1 MAAASLN
8 KMTVPLGAD
17 SPGGGTQGLLMPKL
31 KYRFRVAFT
40 GFGGS
45 SGGGGAPSTELTK
58 QVVTVNRPQVQFPE
72 IVVPIYNSTLYLA
85 GKPTW
90 QAVSLTVRDDASG
103 EVQRLV
109 GTQIQKQQDFSEQS
123 SASAGIDYK
132 FQMSIQIL
140 DGGNGVNQPNVL
152 EDWELYGCYLADVNY
167 GDLNYGSNE
176 VATVVMSIRFDNAVQ
191 TPTAQGIQLGVGQA
205 VGRALGTNITG
216 VAAQS
221 ATS

>member
-17 SPGGGTQGLLMPKL
+17 APGGGTQGLLMPKL
-31 KYRFRVAFT
+31 KYRFRVAMT

-58 QVVTVNRPQVQFPE
+58 QVVTVNRPQVNFPE
-72 IVVPIYNSTLYLA
+72 IIIPIYNSTMYVA
-85 GKPTW
+85 GKPAW

-140 DGGNGVNQPNVL
+140 D
-152 EDWELYGCYLADVNY
+152 DWELYGCYLADVNY

-176 VATVVMSIRFDNAVQ
+176 AVTIVMSIRFDNAVQ
-191 TPTAQGIQLGVGQA
+191 TPTASGIQLGVGQA
-205 VGRALGTNITG
+205 VGRALGTNVTG
-216 VAAQS
+216 VAAGS
-221 ATS
+221 

>member
-17 SPGGGTQGLLMPKL
+17 APGGGTQGLLMPKL
-31 KYRFRVAFT
+31 KYRFRVAMT

-58 QVVTVNRPQVQFPE
+58 QVVSVTRPQIQFPE

-90 QAVSLTVRDDASG
+90 QAASLTVRDDASG

-152 EDWELYGCYLADVNY
+152 EDWELYGCYLSDVNY
-167 GDLNYGSNE
+167 GDLNYGENNP
-176 VATVVMSIRFDNAVQ
+176 VQIVMSIRYDNAVQ
-191 TPTAQGIQLGVGQA
+191 TPTASGIQLGVGQA

-216 VAAQS
+216 VAAG
-221 ATS
+221 AGV